1 MNCGHLAALLL
12 RGDGTLERLASIATV
27 LGLFEDWDCILEER
41 QLFPGDTLVLY
52 TDGMTES
59 FNDSGEEF
67 GEQRLIEALQRHRG
81 ESSQALVSSL
91 LDEVRQFNPNEQQD
105 DITLIVANCRESLEP
120 I

>member
-1 MNCGHLAALLL
+1 M
-12 RGDGTLERLASIATV
+12 
-27 LGLFEDWDCILEER
+27 LEER

-81 ESSQALVSSL
+81 ESSRALVSSL

-105 DITLIVANCRESLEP
+105 DITLIVANCRESSEP